1 MIVIVRNKK
10 RLEIKRYK
18 IFGFLYVLINKL
30 KGNEVGVIYEKD
42 IWNNIHSNILL
53 NRNTAMFVYIHLYII

>member
-10 RLEIKRYK
+10 GISVKRYR

-42 IWNNIHSNILL
+42 I
-53 NRNTAMFVYIHLYII
+53 

>member
-10 RLEIKRYK
+10 RLEIRRYK

-30 KGNEVGVIYEKD
+30 KGNEVNVIYEKD
-42 IWNNIHSNILL
+42 I
-53 NRNTAMFVYIHLYII
+53 

>member
-10 RLEIKRYK
+10 GLEIRRYK

-42 IWNNIHSNILL
+42 I
-53 NRNTAMFVYIHLYII
+53 

>member
-30 KGNEVGVIYEKD
+30 KGNEVEVIYEKD

-53 NRNTAMFVYIHLYII
+53 NRNTAMFVYIYLYII

>member
-30 KGNEVGVIYEKD
+30 KGNEVEVIYEKD
-42 IWNNIHSNILL
+42 IWNNIHFNILF
-53 NRNTAMFVYIHLYII
+53 NRNTNSIVYIHLHII

>member
-30 KGNEVGVIYEKD
+30 KGNEVEVIYEKD
-42 IWNNIHSNILL
+42 IWNNIHFNILF
-53 NRNTAMFVYIHLYII
+53 NRNTNSVVYIHLHII